1 MDDKLPV
8 TFRASC
14 GIELLLCCCFC
25 FCFSSLFVQMDECW
39 FHNLDD
45 FVTLSLLLFSF
56 VQQDNTSR

>member
-1 MDDKLPV
+1 
-8 TFRASC
+8 
-14 GIELLLCCCFC
+14 LCCCFC